1 MRILTQLYLTPSCVT
16 SFFFF
21 NDPAPTEIYPL
32 SLHDALPIPSAW
44 PIGFSWTASNCHPD
58 PAVTAGAVDSAPRT
72 VRSRAI
78 FPLTAIPP
86 DLSVSASTVAAKS
99 DGSCTVTCTGT
110 PRLCGQVP
118 ASRTLLLPASRVT
131 LPASGP

>member
-44 PIGFSWTASNCHPD
+44 PIGVSWTASNCHPD
-58 PAVTAGAVDSAPRT
+58 PAVAAGAVDSAPRT

-78 FPLTAIPP
+78 L
-86 DLSVSASTVAAKS
+86 DRKST
-99 DGSCTVTCTGT
+99 
-110 PRLCGQVP
+110 RLNSSHQIISYAVFCLKKKKYN
-118 ASRTLLLPASRVT
+118 SRTDVRRSQLYSAEDIHE
-131 LPASGP
+131 